1 MAIGFRVVDAGHWE
15 CVVQHV
21 PMAGLIGMDRST
33 WSSAGLD
40 EGDTIGFAADNCS
53 QGAALA
59 LAAHNDDAALA
70 GLMFGQAAVN
80 AILDIIGRADVAA
93 EIGTVPSILGEPL
106 WCA

>member
-1 MAIGFRVVDAGHWE
+1 MAIGFRVVDAGHRE
-15 CVVQHV
+15 RAVQHV
-21 PMAGLIGMDRST
+21 PMAGLIGMDG
-33 WSSAGLD
+33 SAGSGASLD
-40 EGDTIGFAADNCS
+40 EGHAIGFAAHHGS

-59 LAAHNDDAALA
+59 LAADNDNAALA
-70 GLMFGQAAVN
+70 GLVFGQAAVN